1 MTLSIP
7 AVFNSLLHSR
17 KFHAYLVG
25 ILFAILVPVVNK
37 YAGLQLDPT
46 VLTGLV
52 VSSVG
57 GAGLYGLAT
66 AVEDGNKAK
75 ATAQVQVAAIQ
86 SRNDTGEEMAA
97 VSVQGL
103 GGFGSIGGMLGGV
116 GKDIGIQLLV
126 SQLLGRIK
134 GEKNQARA
142 EDIAADVLKQI
153 LAQFGNSESFRRK
166 AGI

>member
-86 SRNDTGEEMAA
+86 SGNDTGEEMAA
-97 VSVQGL
+97 VQGF
-103 GGFGSIGGMLGGV
+103 GGFGSIGGVLGGV
-116 GKDIGIQLLV
+116 GKDIGIQILV

-166 AGI
+166 AGLN